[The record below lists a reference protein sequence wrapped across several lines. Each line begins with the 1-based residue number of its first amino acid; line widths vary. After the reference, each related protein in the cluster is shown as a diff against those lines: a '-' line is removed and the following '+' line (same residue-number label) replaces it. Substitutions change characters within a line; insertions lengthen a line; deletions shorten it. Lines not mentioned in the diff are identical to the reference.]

1 VGNHESQRANHTVK
15 DLVVYPIEQFAKLPS
30 GKLQIAGLRRKA
42 RDTVAPRRVEKT
54 MTENKDALVSE
65 LHTRAAY
72 AHTAAAYSHST
83 GDHASAQEL
92 ARKALGDSVAA
103 VKYTEKIAQ
112 AAPQPIVG

>member
-1 VGNHESQRANHTVK
+1 VK
-15 DLVVYPIEQFAKLPS
+15 NAPACIRPLGVYPIAQFGELPS
-30 GKLQIAGLRRKA
+30 GKLQIAVLRRYA
-42 RDTVAPRRVEKT
+42 RDAVARRRVEKT
-54 MTENKDALVSE
+54 MTENKDAIVLE

-112 AAPQPIVG
+112 AAPQSIAG